1 MNITRIPVVWL
12 LALIV
17 VIGCAGT
24 GKVGNLRNQSEADS
38 KATWQ
43 ELVKNWSEYHI
54 WYRSA
59 AIVFDPKNDDKTL
72 LIAGRWGAVKD
83 QETWS
88 KLVRQ
93 NTTGKGHI
101 DPMYASYAMTPVRE
115 IWSPD
120 NHLYGYI
127 MHQVRDGVSV
137 GVVDDST
144 MRIFYHR
151 ARFGGP

>member
-24 GKVGNLRNQSEADS
+24 GKVGNLKNQSEADS
-38 KATWQ
+38 KITWQ
-43 ELVKNWSEYHI
+43 KLVEDWSDYHI

-59 AIVFDPKNDDKTL
+59 AIVLDPKNDEFTL
-72 LIAGRWGAVKD
+72 LVAGRWGTVKD

-88 KLVRQ
+88 ELVRQ

-137 GVVDDST
+137 GVVDDTT